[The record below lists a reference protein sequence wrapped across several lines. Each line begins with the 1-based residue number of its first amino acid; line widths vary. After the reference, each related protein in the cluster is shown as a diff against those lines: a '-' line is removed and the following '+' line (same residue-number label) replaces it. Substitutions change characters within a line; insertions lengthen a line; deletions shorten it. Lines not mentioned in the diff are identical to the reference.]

1 MIKANEKK
9 DRLKAYIVKSPLSAK
24 FNDFIGTLRRCS
36 IAWQFHPNVHCLRQT
51 TVSLRIYRNGTV
63 NNACK

>member
-1 MIKANEKK
+1 MVKANENK

-36 IAWQFHPNVHCLRQT
+36 IAMAVPSQRALSLANNCLSSNIQK
-51 TVSLRIYRNGTV
+51 RNSEQCV
-63 NNACK
+63 